1 MKAIRIHK
9 FGNPEVLSYEDVPI
23 PKPSAGEALVKIKAV
38 GVNFI
43 DIYHRKGSYSNNL
56 PFTLGMEASGIVEEI
71 GKDVVEVTKGDRI
84 AYAMQQGS
92 YAEYAVVSSWKLAQ
106 LHDNTDFNSGAAMM
120 LQGMT
125 AHYLTHSTYTLK
137 EGDTALVHAVAGG
150 VGRLVVQI
158 AKLLVLQ

>member
-1 MKAIRIHK
+1 
-9 FGNPEVLSYEDVPI
+9 
-23 PKPSAGEALVKIKAV
+23 
-38 GVNFI
+38 
-43 DIYHRKGSYSNNL
+43 
-56 PFTLGMEASGIVEEI
+56 MEASGIVEEI